1 VAVFRQFFGGMATIK
16 GNTNHVFSNETA
28 IAEYNGQLQQSDHSK
43 TSDNDDDTIEQ
54 PSDEDTLT
62 KKVTNIISENSSAA
76 ALWKT
81 ALSGALDEKRLLFG
95 MVILAMFHVVYINV
109 NSYQN
114 GNNKD
119 EHTITRNCTCRSDH
133 RSFYLAWPAFCF
145 LIWALIHVILTIPQI
160 KTYCCLEE
168 PKKARKNKQ
177 VGQDESLRCN
187 SSCGC
192 IQINGTSQT
201 RDLACCTKLLSREML
216 HSKYWCTKLDRG
228 CAYLCCNSVGPYAAK
243 HVDKKSCYSNFIMSC
258 IKLKRAAYQH
268 DAIHRYEYYLWT
280 KYYELYVVGITKDNE
295 NFTLKSIDKFI
306 NNELDTHDTTDGY
319 QEKKSQK
326 LEKEK
331 PKHEAAIYTALSKI
345 QKKRCSYGVQA
356 MLHLIL
362 FLVLFL
368 AQLAI
373 IPLLMIQVFD
383 TYAFLCLA
391 ADNYCTMESQFTLH
405 FHQTVVTF
413 AFYCSL
419 MVSFLASTMLRWVP
433 WPRKHF

>member
-1 VAVFRQFFGGMATIK
+1 METIK
-16 GNTNHVFSNETA
+16 DKTGQEFSNEVA
-28 IAEYNGQLQQSDHSK
+28 VAEYNGQLQQSNYSE
-43 TSDNDDDTIEQ
+43 TGDDDDATEQ
-54 PSDEDTLT
+54 PSDEGTLMT
-62 KKVTNIISENSSAA
+62 KVTDIMSENSNAA

-95 MVILAMFHVVYINV
+95 LVILSMFYVVYINV

-114 GNNKD
+114 SEDKD
-119 EHTITRNCTCRSDH
+119 EDTITHNCACRSDH

-160 KTYCCLEE
+160 KTYCYLEV
-168 PKKARKNKQ
+168 PKKARKNEQ
-177 VGQDESLRCN
+177 VGQVESL
-187 SSCGC
+187 
-192 IQINGTSQT
+192 
-201 RDLACCTKLLSREML
+201 L

-228 CAYLCCNSVGPYAAK
+228 CAYLCCNSDGSYAAK
-243 HVDKKSCYSNFIMSC
+243 HADKKSCYSNFIMSC
-258 IKLKRAAYQH
+258 IKLKRVAYQH

-280 KYYELYVVGITKDNE
+280 KYYELYVVGITKDDE
-295 NFTLKSIDKFI
+295 KFTLKSIDKFI
-306 NNELDTHDTTDGY
+306 NDELDTHDATDGS

-326 LEKEK
+326 INHKRSNLSMKQQY
-331 PKHEAAIYTALSKI
+331 IRTALSKI

-356 MLHLIL
+356 VLHLIL
-362 FLVLFL
+362 FLILFL

-419 MVSFLASTMLRWVP
+419 MVSFLTSTMLRWVP
-433 WPRKHF
+433 WPRKDF

>member
-1 VAVFRQFFGGMATIK
+1 METIK
-16 GNTNHVFSNETA
+16 DNTSHELSNETA
-28 IAEYNGQLQQSDHSK
+28 VAEHNGQLQQSNYSE
-43 TSDNDDDTIEQ
+43 TRDNDDTTEQ
-54 PSDEDTLT
+54 PSDEGTLMT
-62 KKVTNIISENSSAA
+62 RVTDIMSENSSAA

-95 MVILAMFHVVYINV
+95 LVILSVFYVVYINV
-109 NSYQN
+109 NSYQDSKD
-114 GNNKD
+114 KD
-119 EHTITRNCTCRSDH
+119 EDTITHNCTCRSDH
-133 RSFYLAWPAFCF
+133 RSFYLAWSAFCF
-145 LIWALIHVILTIPQI
+145 LIWAIIHITLAIPQI
-160 KTYCCLEE
+160 KTYCCLQV
-168 PKKARKNKQ
+168 PTKNEQ
-177 VGQDESLRCN
+177 AGQGKTLCCN
-187 SSCGC
+187 LSCGC
-192 IQINGTSQT
+192 IQVNSTNQK
-201 RDLACCTKLLSREML
+201 RDLVCCKSISFSREML

-228 CAYLCCNSVGPYAAK
+228 CTYLCCNSLGSYAAK

-280 KYYELYVVGITKDNE
+280 KYYELYVVGITKDDE
-295 NFTLKSIDKFI
+295 KFTLKSIDKFI
-306 NNELDTHDTTDGY
+306 NVKLDTHDTTDGS
-319 QEKKSQK
+319 QEKKPPK
-326 LEKEK
+326 PEKEK
-331 PKHEAAIYTALSKI
+331 PEREVAVYTALSNI
-345 QKKRCSYGVQA
+345 QKKFYSYGVQA
-356 MLHLIL
+356 TLHLFL

-368 AQLAI
+368 AQLAV